1 MDLLIIILLVIAG
14 IALLLIELFLIPG
27 TSLAAFLS
35 GACFLYAIYHAFV
48 YIGTVAGFITLLVSA
63 LAGIF
68 AVVWFMRSKT
78 LDRVALQKDI
88 EGKVDRSAE
97 HRVKVGDEGTCV
109 TRLALFGQ
117 AEINGDL
124 VEVKSCDGFL
134 NPKTRIKVVRISDG
148 NILVEKAEQK

>member
-1 MDLLIIILLVIAG
+1 MDILIIILLVIAG

-35 GACFLYAIYHAFV
+35 GACLIYAVYHAFV
-48 YIGTVAGFITLLVSA
+48 YLGSLAGFITLAVSA
-63 LAGIF
+63 IAGIVSI
-68 AVVWFMRSKT
+68 AWFMRSKT
-78 LDRVALQKDI
+78 LDKVALTKDI

-97 HRVKVGDEGTCV
+97 SRVKVGDEGVAV

-124 VEVKSCDGFL
+124 VEVKSCDGFI
-134 NPKTRIKVVRISDG
+134 NPKTPVKVVRISDG
-148 NILVEKAEQK
+148 NILVEKK

>member
-14 IALLLIELFLIPG
+14 VALLLIELFLIPG
-27 TSLAAFLS
+27 TSLAAFIS
-35 GACFLYAIYHAFV
+35 GACFIYAVYHAFN
-48 YIGTVAGFITLLVSA
+48 YIGAAAGFLTLAVSA
-63 LAGIF
+63 IAGIA

-78 LDRVALQKDI
+78 LDKVALKKDI
-88 EGKVDRSAE
+88 EGKVDRDAE
-97 HRVKVGDEGTCV
+97 HRVKVGDQGVAV

-134 NPKTRIKVVRISDG
+134 NPKTPIKVVRINDG
-148 NILVEKAEQK
+148 NILVEKL

>member
-14 IALLLIELFLIPG
+14 VVLLLIELFLIPG
-27 TSLAAFLS
+27 TSLAAFIS
-35 GACFLYAIYHAFV
+35 GACFIYAVYHAFT
-48 YIGTVAGFITLLVSA
+48 YIGAAAGFLTLAVSA
-63 LAGIF
+63 IAGIV

-78 LDRVALQKDI
+78 LDKVALKKDI
-88 EGKVDRSAE
+88 EGKVDRDAE
-97 HRVKVGDEGTCV
+97 HRVKVGDQGVAV

-134 NPKTRIKVVRISDG
+134 NPKTPIKVVRINDG
-148 NILVEKAEQK
+148 NILVEKL